1 MDWLS
6 VPAGRDEV
14 TTQWLSRIFGPLQSF
29 TIEQIGEEFGL
40 SGSTFK
46 VDLCPID
53 APRRQVAIKFASY
66 DPTAREIM
74 FFERC
79 AADTPLRLPDFVAG
93 AVDHEADRGVVV
105 LEYLA
110 DLRQGD
116 VLAGCTRAEAITLAR
131 MLARLHA
138 AWWGADDAATS
149 ALAELGDDTMASGP
163 GIREDRLGPFLNRH
177 GGSLPWSMRELLED
191 LPNRLALAYQKLRMG
206 PITLIHRDWH
216 LDNVLFAPSG
226 EPFVI
231 DWQGAAVGPP
241 ATDLARFM
249 VECLTAEQHRSY
261 GSEALLTYV
270 EELAR
275 RGIHRPM
282 SDASQEIGHASL
294 RLLARII
301 NWLGRTPP
309 DPPGSRKEALGRNI
323 LHNIAMTLEAFSMG

>member
-1 MDWLS
+1 MGWLS

-29 TIEQIGEEFGL
+29 TIEQIGVDFGL

-46 VDLCPID
+46 VDLRPID
-53 APRRQVAIKFASY
+53 APLRQVAIKFASS
-66 DPTAREIM
+66 DPTAREIT
-74 FFERC
+74 FFECC
-79 AADTPLRLPDFVAG
+79 AADTPLRLPDFVTG

-110 DLRQGD
+110 DVRQGD

-138 AWWGADDAATS
+138 AWWGADDVATS
-149 ALAELGDDTMASGP
+149 ALAELGDDPMASGP
-163 GIREDRLGPFLNRH
+163 GIREGRLGAFLDRH
-177 GGSLPWSMRELLED
+177 GGSLSRSMRELIED
-191 LPNRLALAYQKLRMG
+191 LPKRLALAHQKLGMG
-206 PITLIHRDWH
+206 PTTLIHRDWH

-261 GSEALLTYV
+261 GSEALLAYV

-282 SDASQEIGHASL
+282 SVASQEIVLASISQ
-294 RLLARII
+294 LAGII

-323 LHNIAMTLEAFSMG
+323 LRNITVTLEAISMG